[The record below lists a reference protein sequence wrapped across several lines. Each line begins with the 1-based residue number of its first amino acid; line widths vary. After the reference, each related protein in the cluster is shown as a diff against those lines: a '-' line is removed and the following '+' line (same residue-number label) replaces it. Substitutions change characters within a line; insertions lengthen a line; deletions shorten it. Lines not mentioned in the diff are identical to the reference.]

1 MANQRNLTKFT
12 VQEAL
17 NKEHYTAYASAYDNE
32 IDLTTAALV
41 SASTFPT
48 ALGEVNIF
56 AATDDRGVKL
66 VYSKV
71 TVDSDGILELNLA
84 DKNGTL
90 GPLIYVTAGLSPITF
105 TGYDITDIKIKTAA
119 SDSTLGITAWR

>member
-17 NKEHYTAYASAYDNE
+17 NKEHYTAYEAVYGDPGDMS
-32 IDLTTAALV
+32 TAALV
-41 SASTFPT
+41 STQTFSASTGST
-48 ALGEVNIF
+48 SIF
-56 AATDDRGVKL
+56 SETDDQGRKL

-71 TVDSDGILELNLA
+71 SLECDEDVTIQLA

-90 GPLIYVTAGLSPITF
+90 GAILYFDLAHLPVTF
-105 TGYDITDIKIKTAA
+105 TGYDITDIKLGVESNAA
-119 SDSTLGITAWR
+119 NIGIIAWR